1 MSIAR
6 RIAAAERSV
15 ASPGVGDHVRL
26 LIELAGRR
34 DGLFW
39 PQREP
44 GDAFVAARQRQ
55 RGYLDGSVGLSAK
68 ADGRSQW
75 RPSHDLRNRLADEG
89 LVTPL
94 YSGGQITSVLVTE
107 QGDAVCRAVV
117 GPRLASVRDA
127 LPLLAIIMQAEGRPH
142 CGRTWTME
150 SDLVG
155 QPLVGD
161 PSDWERLTEHALPL
175 LIRGIIVSN
184 CDRVGRVGYSLN
196 SEAVD
201 RVEGE
206 LTVEGV
212 SPIPEAETWYLDSF
226 ESEAA
231 ALRHA
236 EPSDPS
242 ELVIPLPVSW

>member
-1 MSIAR
+1 MTVAR
-6 RIAAAERSV
+6 RIRAAERSV
-15 ASPGVGDHVRL
+15 ATPGVGDHVRL
-26 LIELAGRR
+26 LVELVGRR
-34 DGLFW
+34 DSIFW

-94 YSGGQITSVLVTE
+94 YSGGQITSVLVSE
-107 QGDAVCRAVV
+107 QGDAVCRSVV

-127 LPLLAIIMQAEGRPH
+127 LPLLAVIMQTEGRPH
-142 CGRTWTME
+142 CGRAWVME
-150 SDLVG
+150 SDLAG

-175 LIRGIIVSN
+175 LVRGVIVAN

-196 SEAVD
+196 REAVD
-201 RVEGE
+201 RVESE

-212 SPIPEAETWYLDSF
+212 DRVPEAEGWYLDSF

-236 EPSDPS
+236 EPDDPS